1 MPATM
6 HYYND
11 LRDNELSNMPLRD
24 QVKNMISNYYQN
36 METQGSAPEKVYELV
51 MAEVELPLIEAT
63 MEYTNGNQSQAAKI
77 LGINRGTFRKKL
89 LHYGIL

>member
-24 QVKNMISNYYQN
+24 QVRNMISTYYQN
-36 METQGSAPEKVYELV
+36 METQGNAPEKVYELV